1 MLDKVTEMVAHM
13 IGIFHTTIEEERM
26 RDSYQKIAA
35 QRKAEPDTGPLRE
48 TSPTMKSPFQLE
60 DFNPGVQYADQATP
74 AAPVW
79 YGPFLLG
86 VPQLGPMNYWQ
97 PAELLPRD
105 IENNFTFSMVQGR
118 PILTLD
124 PPGSV
129 VTITYQSAY
138 LSDNDLLRLS
148 DTGTVF
154 VDPSVFEA
162 QLQGY
167 QAIAQVISAPLSMV
181 LPPLGAS
188 VHDHA
193 VALHDQI
200 STVTDPGFTG
210 AVVTV
215 LHGSEASGVVENGVV
230 VEKATTLDD
239 VMPAYFKAQ
248 TEKAEADANDA
259 LDALPEW
266 AADPFQGL
274 QGAVGE
280 NTLFDPEPGHA
291 VVAGAN
297 LMVNQ
302 TSITFAW
309 LDAPVIVVMGDV
321 ISLNII
327 TQVNMLVEQGEYT
340 GLGSALGS
348 ATYNSAAITLQ
359 SSMPAVGEGASAAQG
374 PDGPLSFPMN
384 WAVTRIDGDLL
395 NVNYVQQYSFVTDHD
410 RADIAFTSAETY
422 IALGDNT
429 VINITSLLEIGY
441 GYDMIIIGGH
451 MITINQI
458 NQLNVLIDSDH
469 VTYGGAL
476 PTTFS
481 AGDNLLFNGASISV
495 TGLDS
500 YQAMQGN
507 FATAAQDL
515 AVGGRIDERV
525 THDGVFEGIDILRVL
540 YISGDATTINMV
552 DQTNILGDSD
562 QVHLALDNF
571 QTGAGAEITVTT
583 GSNAVINLASIS
595 QFGVDSTVSVGGA
608 VYSDALIYQAG
619 FVDTDANP
627 LGVAMPALAAEA
639 VVFLADGM
647 IGPDAPPDDMSIA
660 PTAIPATHSPDVMQS
675 MLA

>member
-13 IGIFHTTIEEERM
+13 IGIFQTTVEEERM
-26 RDSYQKIAA
+26 RDGYQKIAA
-35 QRKAEPDTGPLRE
+35 LRKAEPDTGPLRE
-48 TSPTMKSPFQLE
+48 ISPTLKSPFQLE
-60 DFNPGVQYADQATP
+60 DFTPGVQYADK
-74 AAPVW
+74 AAPPETVG

-97 PAELLPRD
+97 PAEVLPRD
-105 IENNFTFSMVQGR
+105 LEGNITFTMVQGR
-118 PILTLD
+118 PVLTLD

-148 DTGTVF
+148 DTETVF
-154 VDPSVFEA
+154 VNPAVFEA

-181 LPPLGAS
+181 LPPLGVS

-193 VALHDQI
+193 IALHDQI
-200 STVTDPGFTG
+200 GTVTDPGFSG
-210 AVVTV
+210 AVVTL
-215 LHGSEASGVVENGVV
+215 LHGAEASGVVENGMV
-230 VEKATTLDD
+230 VEKATNLDD

-248 TEKAEADANDA
+248 TEDETEVDDSVDAPPA
-259 LDALPEW
+259 W
-266 AADPFQGL
+266 APDPFEGL
-274 QGAVGE
+274 QGAVGS

-309 LDAPVIVVMGDV
+309 LDAPVIAVMGDV
-321 ISLNII
+321 IFLNII
-327 TQVNMLVEQGEYT
+327 TQVNMLVEQGQYT
-340 GLGSALGS
+340 GLGAALGS

-359 SSMPAVGEGASAAQG
+359 SSMPVAEEGAAAAQG
-374 PDGPLSFPMN
+374 AGDALSFPVN

-395 NVNYVQQYSFVTDHD
+395 TVNYVQQYSFVTDHD

-458 NQLNVLIDSDH
+458 NQLNVLIDSDQ

-495 TGLDS
+495 TGVDS

-507 FATAAQDL
+507 FAAAARDL
-515 AVGGRIDERV
+515 AAGGGIDEGV
-525 THDGVFEGIDILRVL
+525 AHDSVFEGIDILRVL

-571 QTGAGAEITVTT
+571 QTGAGADITVTT

-595 QFGVDSTVSVGGA
+595 QFGVDSIVSVGGD

-619 FVDTDANP
+619 FIDTDANP
-627 LGVAMPALAAEA
+627 LGVAMPALTAEA
-639 VVFLADGM
+639 VVFLAEGM
-647 IGPDAPPDDMSIA
+647 IGPDAPDDMSIA

-675 MLA
+675 MLT